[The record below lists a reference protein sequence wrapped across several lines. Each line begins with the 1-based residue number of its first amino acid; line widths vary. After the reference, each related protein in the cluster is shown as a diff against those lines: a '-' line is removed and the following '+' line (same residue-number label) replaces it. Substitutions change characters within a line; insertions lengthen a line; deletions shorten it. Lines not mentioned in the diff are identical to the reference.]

1 MHTHI
6 CTVLNHNF
14 QNATLHVL
22 IFLIL
27 SNENELCHSWLLFSS
42 ICHLHFLF
50 IEVEV
55 WLLGQCLWVIFTKYL
70 SCINIKYQALLDL
83 FLHFFCHDKMV
94 LLTNTIVLLWNCTHE
109 KKTTGLIFTF
119 ITVPFLWGTLETKSK
134 SLGLLKSLPD
144 PEQTDR

>member
-27 SNENELCHSWLLFSS
+27 SNENKLCHSWLLFSS

-83 FLHFFCHDKMV
+83 FLHFFLSWQDGAANKHHCLVVKLH
-94 LLTNTIVLLWNCTHE
+94 TW
-109 KKTTGLIFTF
+109 KKKTGLIFTF

>member
-27 SNENELCHSWLLFSS
+27 SNENELRHSWLLFSS

-83 FLHFFCHDKMV
+83 FLSWQDGAANKHHCLVVKLH
-94 LLTNTIVLLWNCTHE
+94 TW
-109 KKTTGLIFTF
+109 KKKTGLIFTF